1 MDNDFIVRPAR
12 FTDRDLIEAIV
23 SNFFIVD
30 YGIIKEVNA
39 DKTVNVLHAKKL
51 KALNGK
57 VLENMETKNIEVLT
71 LSGSGFALIWD
82 IQKGDKVLLLGLKNP
97 IEKTKDITEPEEPS
111 SCLHYTRE
119 TLKAL
124 PLCVFSDKAKV
135 KAEIKKGK
143 LNVSAEDDIE
153 LTCKNHKVG
162 AKQKIELNGN
172 SKQFVTWAE
181 LNAALSQFV
190 ALVNAHV
197 HTCTAPGSPT
207 SPAVTP
213 MTIDISAAKTTTVVT
228 GG

>member
-1 MDNDFIVRPAR
+1 MDNDFIVKPAR
-12 FTDRDLIEAIV
+12 FTDRDLIESII

-39 DKTVNVLHAKKL
+39 DKTINVLHAKKL
-51 KALNGK
+51 KTMDG
-57 VLENMETKNIEVLT
+57 VTLEAMETKNIEVLT
-71 LSGSGFALIWD
+71 LSGAGFALVWD
-82 IQKGDKVLLLGLKNP
+82 IQKGDKVLLLGLKTP
-97 IEKTKDITEPEEPS
+97 VEKTADITTPEETT
-111 SCLHYTRE
+111 SCLHYSRE

-135 KAEIKKGK
+135 RAQIKKGK
-143 LNVSAEDDIE
+143 LDVNAKDDIE
-153 LTCKNHKVG
+153 LTCKNHKIS
-162 AKQKIELNGN
+162 AKQNIELNGN

-197 HTCTAPGSPT
+197 HTCAAPGTPT

-213 MTIDISAAKTTTVVT
+213 MTIDISAARTTTVVT